1 MELAGKYATGYTP
14 DMFPD
19 QILMQQEANQT
30 TDPGLRSA
38 LLEFQYPFSR
48 TDLINS
54 TYSPEVKAKILQLVD

>member
-19 QILMQQEANQT
+19 QVLMQQAANQT
-30 TDPGLRSA
+30 ADPGLRSA

-48 TDLINS
+48 ADLASS